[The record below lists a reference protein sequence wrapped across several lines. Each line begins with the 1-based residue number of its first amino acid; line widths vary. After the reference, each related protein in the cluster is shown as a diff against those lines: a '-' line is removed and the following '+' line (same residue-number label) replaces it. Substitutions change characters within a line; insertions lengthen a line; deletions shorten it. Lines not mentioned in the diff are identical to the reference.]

1 MKHLILCIIL
11 SLLAHKGYAQTE
23 SAKKKNAVMR
33 ATLYG
38 AGTVNILDTYLT
50 PAEYKGTEFR
60 VLRESMRMTKLLDGK
75 VSTQSV
81 LQINFSSTK
90 NQSKTGRQLT
100 SMLNWNY
107 AWHYQFQLTEQLKLL
122 AGPMIDLNGGVV
134 YNLRN
139 SNNPAQAKGYL
150 NIAASG
156 MAIYRFNLGKI
167 PLIARYQLNL
177 PLVGA
182 YFSPEYGQTYYEIFI
197 LKHGGK
203 NVLFTSLHNQPSM
216 RQMLTLDFPVSKVN
230 LRLGYICDLQ
240 QANVNNL
247 KSHIWSNIFM
257 VGFVR
262 SFSLFKGKE
271 VLTTPAHTNPY

>member
-1 MKHLILCIIL
+1 MLAL
-11 SLLAHKGYAQTE
+11 SVYRGYAQTE
-23 SAKKKNAVMR
+23 ITKNKDAVMR

-38 AGTVNILDTYLT
+38 VGSTNILDTYLS
-50 PAEYKGTEFR
+50 PVEYKGTEFR

-75 VSTQSV
+75 VSTQSI
-81 LQINFSSTK
+81 LQLNFSSTK
-90 NQSKTGRQLT
+90 NESKTGSQLT
-100 SMLNWNY
+100 GILNWSY
-107 AWHYQFQLTEQLKLL
+107 AWHYQFQITKQLKLL
-122 AGPMIDLNGGVV
+122 TGPMIDLNGGAI
-134 YNLRN
+134 YNMRN

-156 MAIYRFNLGKI
+156 MAIYRFNIGKL
-167 PLIARYQLNL
+167 PFIARYQLNL

-182 YFSPEYGQTYYEIFI
+182 YFSPEYGQSYYEIFT
-197 LKHGGK
+197 LGHEGK

-216 RQMLTLDFPVSKVN
+216 RNMLTLDFPIKKVN

-262 SFSLFKGKE
+262 NFSLFKGKE
-271 VLTTPAHTNPY
+271 ALNIPTYTNPY

>member
-1 MKHLILCIIL
+1 MKHLFLCIIL
-11 SLLAHKGYAQTE
+11 SLLTNKGYAQTE
-23 SAKKKNAVMR
+23 TAKKKNAVTHAM
-33 ATLYG
+33 LYG
-38 AGTVNILDTYLT
+38 VGTVNILDTYLS
-50 PAEYKGTEFR
+50 PVEYKGTEFR

-75 VSTQSV
+75 VSAQSI
-81 LQINFSSTK
+81 LQLNFSSTK

-100 SMLNWNY
+100 SMLSWNY

-122 AGPMIDLNGGVV
+122 AGPMIDLNGGVI
-134 YNLRN
+134 YNMRN

-156 MAIYRFNLGKI
+156 MAIYRFNLGKL
-167 PLIARYQLNL
+167 PFIARYQLNL

-182 YFSPEYGQTYYEIFI
+182 YFSPEYGQSYYEIFT

-216 RQMLTLDFPVSKVN
+216 RQMLTLDFPINKVN
-230 LRLGYICDLQ
+230 LRLGYTCDLQ
-240 QANVNNL
+240 QANVNSL

-257 VGFVR
+257 IGFVR
-262 SFSLFKGKE
+262 SFSLFRGKE
-271 VLTTPAHTNPY
+271 ALTTPTHTNPY